1 MNERIFK
8 IGTIVSLKDFVE
20 DTYDTIL
27 FIISKK
33 ERADGRS
40 GYSYLVHLMHNSDE
54 FWING
59 SNLERE
65 IDLDEWR
72 IEYEPEEV

>member
-1 MNERIFK
+1 MSQRIFK
-8 IGTIVSLKDFVE
+8 VGTIISFRDFDE
-20 DTYDTIL
+20 DVYDTL
-27 FIISKK
+27 VLIISKQA
-33 ERADGRS
+33 RRDGYI
-40 GYSYLVHLMHNSDE
+40 GYSYLVHLMHNSNE